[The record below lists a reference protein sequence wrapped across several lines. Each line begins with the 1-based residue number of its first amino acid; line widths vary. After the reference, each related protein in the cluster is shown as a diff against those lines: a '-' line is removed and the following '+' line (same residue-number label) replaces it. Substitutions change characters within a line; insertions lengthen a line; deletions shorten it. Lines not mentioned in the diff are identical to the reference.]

1 MANLT
6 NPDHQNAFKKM
17 KDIKLED
24 VEILGVVVYGT
35 KDELKEILENPNIK
49 ATSVGGVIENY

>member
-1 MANLT
+1 
-6 NPDHQNAFKKM
+6 M

-35 KDELKEILENPNIK
+35 KDELKEILENPSIK
-49 ATSVGGVIENY
+49 ASSLGGVIENY